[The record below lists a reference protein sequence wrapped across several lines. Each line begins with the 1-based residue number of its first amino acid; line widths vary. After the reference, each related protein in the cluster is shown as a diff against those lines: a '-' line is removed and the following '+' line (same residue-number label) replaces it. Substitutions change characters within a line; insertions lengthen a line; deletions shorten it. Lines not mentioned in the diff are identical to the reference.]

1 MSRLPFEVLE
11 PLITLHYVQLWQFA
25 LERAFNDQE
34 DASAAIAHLWEK
46 GLDSFDPAKGDF
58 VAFAKELIRRKV
70 IDLWRRRVMLNRKT
84 QEAQMLVTEPI
95 FLSETPVYPHDTIE
109 YERKV
114 QTLETALDEFI
125 SSGVL
130 NEMQKAAFL
139 GQYSEAKV
147 SDNEIAAKFNVS
159 AAAVK
164 MARCRAKQAFTKRL
178 ENLGLRIT
186 T

>member
-1 MSRLPFEVLE
+1 
-11 PLITLHYVQLWQFA
+11 
-25 LERAFNDQE
+25 
-34 DASAAIAHLWEK
+34 
-46 GLDSFDPAKGDF
+46 
-58 VAFAKELIRRKV
+58 
-70 IDLWRRRVMLNRKT
+70 MLNRKT